1 MVRLPGSFNILR
13 AATTLALLM
22 LVARLECIADT
33 QDATEPVAATDE
45 RASAG
50 ESDAPPDPAG
60 GGGSSVIELVAPVA
74 PPRARRLV
82 YACREG
88 SIAMFSD
95 RPCGSTFDTRSL
107 DLAPA
112 ASAGRAPSTR
122 AAAPAAATRPI
133 AKPAPPADRPVP
145 VDRCDR
151 LRDQLA
157 TIDDRMRQG
166 YTARETARLWDR
178 WREAKSRL
186 RDARC

>member
-1 MVRLPGSFNILR
+1 MVSLPGSFDILR

-22 LVARLECIADT
+22 LFPRLECVADT
-33 QDATEPVAATDE
+33 QDATETVAAADE
-45 RASAG
+45 HASAG
-50 ESDAPPDPAG
+50 ESDAPPNPAG
-60 GGGSSVIELVAPVA
+60 GGGSSVIELVAPPA

-88 SIAMFSD
+88 STPMFSD
-95 RPCGSTFDTRSL
+95 RPCGAAFDTRSL

-112 ASAGRAPSTR
+112 ASAGRPPSTL

-151 LRDQLA
+151 LRDRLA
-157 TIDDRMRQG
+157 AIDDRMRQG
-166 YTARETARLWDR
+166 YTAREAARLWDR
-178 WREAKSRL
+178 WREAKARL

>member
-1 MVRLPGSFNILR
+1 MVRLPGSFDILR
-13 AATTLALLM
+13 AATTLVLLI

-33 QDATEPVAATDE
+33 QDATETVAAAGG

-50 ESDAPPDPAG
+50 ESDAPPDLTG
-60 GGGSSVIELVAPVA
+60 GDESSVIEPVALPA

-88 SIAMFSD
+88 SIPMFSD
-95 RPCGSTFDTRSL
+95 RPCGSVFGTRSL

-112 ASAGRAPSTR
+112 ASAGRGPSTR

-133 AKPAPPADRPVP
+133 AKPAPPADRPAP

-157 TIDDRMRQG
+157 AIDDRMRQG
-166 YTARETARLWDR
+166 YRAREAARLWQR
-178 WREAKSRL
+178 WREAKARL